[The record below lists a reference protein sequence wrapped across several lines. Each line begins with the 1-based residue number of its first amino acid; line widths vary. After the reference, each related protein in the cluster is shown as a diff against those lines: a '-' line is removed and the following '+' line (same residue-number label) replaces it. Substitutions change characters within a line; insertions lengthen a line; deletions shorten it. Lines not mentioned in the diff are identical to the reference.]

1 MFDAKSRI
9 FGFGHGFQSRSKAIE
24 NLGVALVADGMST
37 NLPAVFQS
45 DSRQFFEHFRIGQLQ
60 ARILGI
66 VGIWLEEQGT
76 SRAHCAVDKNL
87 DGSQLKTPF
96 GLPLDGRLTG
106 AEGLSNALIEYLA
119 AGLPSVATT
128 VGGNG
133 EVVAHQE
140 RGLLVPARSPFALAA
155 AMERLL
161 RRPDLAAQYGKA
173 GRSFVERELTIE
185 QLAQRHDR
193 FYREV
198 LEG

>member
-1 MFDAKSRI
+1 VANMT
-9 FGFGHGFQSRSKAIE
+9 HPVKAQE
-24 NLGVALVADGMST
+24 DLFA
-37 NLPAVFQS
+37 AV
-45 DSRQFFEHFRIGQLQ
+45 
-60 ARILGI
+60 RILKHDHPGLSLWLVGTGARRPMLEALATQMGI
-66 VGIWLEEQGT
+66 SAQVHFLGHRLDIPAILK
-76 SRAHCAVDKNL
+76 RAYAGVLCSH
-87 DGSQLKTPF
+87 
-96 GLPLDGRLTG
+96 

-119 AGLPSVATT
+119 AGLPAVATT

-161 RRPDLAAQYGKA
+161 RRPELAAQYGKA
-173 GRSFVERELTIE
+173 GRGFVERELTID